1 MKDSFL
7 TSTIK
12 QFEYYK
18 TLAER
23 AVENIGDEQFFWQ
36 WYGHW
41 GNQPTTGTLSLSH
54 RTDRSHRQDAEGRR
68 LDKSFNS

>member
-1 MKDSFL
+1 MVSSAFKMKDSFL

-36 WYGHW
+36 
-41 GNQPTTGTLSLSH
+41 
-54 RTDRSHRQDAEGRR
+54 
-68 LDKSFNS
+68 